1 MRFLD
6 RATLAVPALV
16 ARGLTRRLAAAGQ
29 AFTLRV
35 ADLTVGPGQC
45 VAVTGPSGCG
55 KSTLLGLLGLALR
68 PDAGGTLLLGTID
81 ALALWRRNDAD
92 ALAAVRARMLGFVPQ
107 TSGLITSLTLGE
119 NIALPLAMLGRDDK
133 DRTLTLS
140 QQLGIEA
147 VLARRPADVS
157 VGQRQRAALAR
168 ALVHRPPIIL
178 ADEPTAAL
186 HPAQAAE
193 IFALLRTV
201 AAEGAAVLVCTHDQ
215 AEAAAA
221 GFIMAPCQP
230 DTDGTGAIVQLAAPT
245 EATA

>member
-133 DRTLTLS
+133 DRTLTLALQGLPPRIDS
-140 QQLGIEA
+140 QFLQS
-147 VLARRPADVS
+147 P
-157 VGQRQRAALAR
+157 R
-168 ALVHRPPIIL
+168 ALV
-178 ADEPTAAL
+178 
-186 HPAQAAE
+186 
-193 IFALLRTV
+193 
-201 AAEGAAVLVCTHDQ
+201 
-215 AEAAAA
+215 
-221 GFIMAPCQP
+221 
-230 DTDGTGAIVQLAAPT
+230 
-245 EATA
+245 